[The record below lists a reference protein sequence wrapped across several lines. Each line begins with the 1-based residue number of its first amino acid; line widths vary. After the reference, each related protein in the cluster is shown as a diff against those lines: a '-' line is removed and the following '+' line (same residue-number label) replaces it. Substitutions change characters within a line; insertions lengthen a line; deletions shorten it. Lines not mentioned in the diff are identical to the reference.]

1 VPHIPIIMSSKK
13 RARQAVRRT
22 ARNKAVKSAIRTYVK
37 NFDMAEDGP
46 RKEAAYRQA
55 ARALDRAA
63 KSGIIHPNKAART
76 KSRMA
81 KRLHRSA

>member
-1 VPHIPIIMSSKK
+1 MPIIPSSKK
-13 RARQAVRRT
+13 RARQAAKRAV
-22 ARNKAVKSAIRTYVK
+22 RNKSVRSAIRTYVK
-37 NFDMAEDGP
+37 KFHMAEDGP
-46 RKEAAYRQA
+46 EKEAAYRQA

-63 KSGIIHPNKAART
+63 NRGIIHPNKAART

>member
-1 VPHIPIIMSSKK
+1 MPHIPIIRLQK
-13 RARQAVRRT
+13 RARQVPNAVR
-22 ARNKAVKSAIRTYVK
+22 NKSVRSAIRTYVK
-37 NFDMAEDGP
+37 KFHMAEDGP
-46 RKEAAYRQA
+46 EKEAAYRQA

-63 KSGIIHPNKAART
+63 NRGIIHPNKAART